1 MSFSIPPISKPQMFK
16 GNALDWDT
24 VENVLLLMADEDLE
38 RADELADRLAVRVK
52 QLQREADIELVC
64 AELFN

>member
-1 MSFSIPPISKPQMFK
+1 MFK

-38 RADELADRLAVRVK
+38 RADELAERLAVRVK
-52 QLQREADIELVC
+52 QLRRQADVELVC
-64 AELFN
+64 AELFA

>member
-1 MSFSIPPISKPQMFK
+1 MFK

-52 QLQREADIELVC
+52 QLQREADVELVC